1 MFDPDPGARQLVRV
15 MSARR
20 VSVVLLLAAGSL
32 AGASAPGSI
41 ARADDERALTTLEDV
56 HAACRDAEAYPARDL
71 LTVEVQPGWS
81 FGALDEDGFLAI
93 RARRSFRAVG
103 ARVELFAAHMETL
116 GIVATPERAATLET
130 ERERGARLRL
140 GFFIGFDEPDRTACL
155 LRSRHAVTTVRMDV
169 AYVELVARDGTVLA
183 REDSDR
189 YRAWRDDRERQDV
202 PGSGPRAALGE
213 ATTPSGAAPEAWQQA
228 LTTAA
233 QGAVGRALAQCHR
246 DGVARGAEETAR
258 VIVRLRVDG
267 RTGRVTES
275 TPAISNLGD
284 SDEGTCVAA
293 ALRGV
298 TLSPGPGEWG
308 GRTIDLDVPVRL
320 AAD

>member
-1 MFDPDPGARQLVRV
+1 
-15 MSARR
+15 MSARP
-20 VSVVLLLAAGSL
+20 VSVALLVAVAALAA
-32 AGASAPGSI
+32 APRSI
-41 ARADDERALTTLEDV
+41 ARADDERALATLEQV
-56 HAACRDAEAYPARDL
+56 HAACRDAESYPARDL
-71 LTVEVQPGWS
+71 LAVEVQPGWS

-116 GIVATPERAATLET
+116 GLVATPARAAELEAA
-130 ERERGARLRL
+130 RERGARLRI
-140 GFFIGFDEPDRTACL
+140 GFFLGYDEPDRTACL

-169 AYVELVARDGTVLA
+169 AYVELVARDGTVIA

-202 PGSGPRAALGE
+202 PGSGPRAALGV
-213 ATTPSGAAPEAWQQA
+213 ATTPSGAAPDAWQQA
-228 LTTAA
+228 LTTAG

-246 DGVARGAEETAR
+246 DGVARGAEESAR

-267 RTGRVTES
+267 RTGRVTDS
-275 TPAISNLGD
+275 TLAISNLGD
-284 SDEGTCVAA
+284 TDEGTCVAS
-293 ALRGV
+293 ALRDV
-298 TLSPGPGEWG
+298 TLSPGPAEWG
-308 GRTIDLDVPVRL
+308 TRTVELDVPVRL